1 MGEAK
6 RRRQAIER
14 GEPDRRRK
22 ARARGERAR
31 MKFQAPP
38 IVLEAWVMGST
49 SRIANG
55 TSRVELEFM
64 TPTGTTIKLGQ
75 TLSAPIVEWA
85 RVAGKRWRNIYRITI
100 EPAGKRLKK
109 GKKE

>member
-1 MGEAK
+1 
-6 RRRQAIER
+6 
-14 GEPDRRRK
+14 
-22 ARARGERAR
+22 
-31 MKFQAPP
+31 
-38 IVLEAWVMGST
+38 
-49 SRIANG
+49 
-55 TSRVELEFM
+55 M